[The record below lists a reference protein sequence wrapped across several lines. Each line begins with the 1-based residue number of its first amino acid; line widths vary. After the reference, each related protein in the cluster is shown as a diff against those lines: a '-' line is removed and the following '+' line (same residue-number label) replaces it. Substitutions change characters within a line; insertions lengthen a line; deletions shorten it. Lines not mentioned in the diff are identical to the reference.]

1 MPPLPDARVAD
12 LSRRLGALYTGAV
25 ADILDELGHR
35 NQCLPPGIRPLTD
48 AMKVAGPVFT
58 IRGRAMP
65 PGQRP
70 DPRYRQMDMLDAI
83 FPGAV
88 IVIEP
93 GDDSKAAHWGE
104 LMSNTAIQ
112 KGATGC
118 VIHGGLRDTPQI
130 LELGFPVFRVFHSP
144 LTAAVR
150 FEITDFD
157 EPIAIG
163 GVDIHPGDF
172 VLGDVD
178 GVLVLPAAIVER
190 VVAMTEEVKRKET
203 IVRGELQKGGSIRTL
218 FEKYR
223 VF

>member
-1 MPPLPDARVAD
+1 MPPLPDARTLD
-12 LSRRLGALYTGAV
+12 LSRRLAALYTGAV

-35 NQCLPPGIRPLTD
+35 QQCLPAAIRPLGD
-48 AMKVAGPVFT
+48 AMKVAGPAFT

-88 IVIEP
+88 VVIDP
-93 GDDSKAAHWGE
+93 GDETRAAHWGE

-144 LTAAVR
+144 LSAAVR
-150 FEITDFD
+150 WEIDSFD
-157 EPIAIG
+157 VPIRIG
-163 GVDIHPGDF
+163 GVDIHPGDWL
-172 VLGDVD
+172 LGDVD

-190 VVAMTEEVKRKET
+190 AVAMTEEVKRKET
-203 IVRGELQKGGSIRTL
+203 IVRGALQQGGSIREL

>member
-1 MPPLPDARVAD
+1 MPPSPDARILG
-12 LSRRLGALYTGAV
+12 LSTRLARLYTGAV
-25 ADILDELGHR
+25 ADILDELGYR
-35 NQCLPPGIRPLTD
+35 NQCLPAAIRPLTNES
-48 AMKVAGPVFT
+48 KVAGPVFT

-83 FPGAV
+83 FPGSV
-88 IVIEP
+88 VVIEP
-93 GDDSKAAHWGE
+93 GDEHLAAHWGE

-112 KGATGC
+112 RGATGC

-144 LTAAVR
+144 LSAAVR
-150 FEITDFD
+150 WEIAEFD
-157 EPIAIG
+157 TPIRIG

-172 VLGDVD
+172 ILGDVD
-178 GVLVLPAAIVER
+178 GVLILPAAIVER
-190 VVAMTEEVKRKET
+190 AVTMTEEVKRKET
-203 IVRGELQKGGSIRTL
+203 IVRGALQEGGSIREL